1 MYKQY
6 RGSARIG
13 ESSALYAALQRVQ
26 VSASPLVGVLAR
38 VKATLAGGLDKRER
52 RGRERKAR
60 RRERAATRASGGAE
74 LAGVGLR
81 AALVEGRGRAR
92 RGSLLGGRRD
102 GGARRG
108 GFTMRLS
115 RPSWKSAARRSKLG
129 PGGSS
134 VDAAAVRR
142 AALEKRSE
150 DAASGRPS
158 TLEGIV
164 QQGASPSCACCGAT
178 GGAGAAGGDGPR
190 RSGAAAEPRGGGGA
204 RGDGGP
210 PPRPSARRRRRA
222 RPRARRAAAE
232 ALEQFTDE
240 EMLEETPEAV
250 DALQLL
256 STALRRAEGGR
267 LGGGTGGGTVD
278 LYHLFDEYLRG
289 LCDIA
294 KTEAVVLFAH
304 DARHYDA
311 TSALAAPVPGR
322 LGVAVFYNR
331 VAPARLEG
339 GRTPRGRAARRAHAA
354 AIRAAPR
361 AARASARASG
371 ASLRREPPAR
381 LPASCADSDEED
393 EAVRSAPR
401 PASPVLRRLAR
412 SSARAARRRA
422 GASATGR
429 AGARVPD
436 EDRAHDGA
444 RRVVLRR
451 AARRARRRASG
462 AASPSTPRLG
472 FVVSAADLERSR
484 RAARDDADEAAA
496 AREAAAATAAAAAG
510 NHCVRRLDLASG
522 AVTTVAGDGTRG
534 YADGDA
540 GGARFDEPTAVAD
553 ADGATSGHRRIGG
566 RPRTMHFVSF
576 TLQPPGGV
584 VAAIYGQFS
593 AAKAQEIVVARP
605 GGVLE
610 LLRPDEASGKVVS
623 VATTPTF
630 SVIRSLAPFR
640 LTGGSRDYVVVG
652 SDAGAV
658 AVVEFDAAANPRA
671 LRGATVCF
679 HAAALDV
686 GFDNPTFAALELEYG
701 DCDADASGEAVD
713 ETEKML
719 THYELDLAQPRH
731 AALVY
736 ALCGKGH
743 RSSLRVLRH
752 GVAVSE
758 MAVSEL
764 PGRPSAVWTVRGRH
778 DEPYDKYIVVSFTN
792 ATLVLSIGETVEEV
806 TDSGFLATA
815 PTLDVALLADNALLQ
830 AIEKAA
836 ANERQVAAAL
846 AGGEVIYFELDASGA
861 LAELGTKELGVEV
874 ACLDVGVVP
883 AGRARAPFLALGG
896 WDGSLRLLSLAPDEL
911 LRAAVDAST
920 GQLGD
925 ARARFLGS
933 RAVRLFRVDVGGAPG
948 LLALSSR
955 AWLCYAHAG
964 RLETAPLS
972 YDALE
977 HAAGFKSEQ
986 CPEGVVAIAGST
998 LRIFVPDKLGETFN
1012 QSALPLRYTPR
1023 RLAVL
1028 PGGGHLLVVEA
1039 DQHAYNDAERR
1050 AAAAQSLAGAPPGG
1064 GGGGGGG
1071 GDDMDLGDGAG
1082 GGGDGAP
1089 RVAVCGPTP
1098 PADGKWASCVRVVDP
1113 PRADA
1118 RASSSA
1124 SEAALSCATV
1134 SFAGR
1139 GGEVFVAVDDV
1150 PLGLAEF
1157 RGRLLVAVGAT
1168 LRMYDLGKRKLLRKT
1183 EAALAPTLITKVE
1196 VVGDRIFVADAA
1208 MSVHLARY
1216 VRDRNRLAVF
1226 ADDPVGR
1233 SHYHAGDV
1241 VTALRKATLVA
1252 GGAEGIV
1259 YATKRVAEDLDRTP
1273 GEVAKKL
1280 EDTRNRVL

>member
-1 MYKQY
+1 
-6 RGSARIG
+6 
-13 ESSALYAALQRVQ
+13 
-26 VSASPLVGVLAR
+26 
-38 VKATLAGGLDKRER
+38 
-52 RGRERKAR
+52 
-60 RRERAATRASGGAE
+60 
-74 LAGVGLR
+74 
-81 AALVEGRGRAR
+81 
-92 RGSLLGGRRD
+92 
-102 GGARRG
+102 
-108 GFTMRLS
+108 
-115 RPSWKSAARRSKLG
+115 
-129 PGGSS
+129 
-134 VDAAAVRR
+134 
-142 AALEKRSE
+142 
-150 DAASGRPS
+150 
-158 TLEGIV
+158 
-164 QQGASPSCACCGAT
+164 
-178 GGAGAAGGDGPR
+178 
-190 RSGAAAEPRGGGGA
+190 
-204 RGDGGP
+204 
-210 PPRPSARRRRRA
+210 
-222 RPRARRAAAE
+222 
-232 ALEQFTDE
+232 
-240 EMLEETPEAV
+240 
-250 DALQLL
+250 
-256 STALRRAEGGR
+256 
-267 LGGGTGGGTVD
+267 
-278 LYHLFDEYLRG
+278 
-289 LCDIA
+289 
-294 KTEAVVLFAH
+294 
-304 DARHYDA
+304 
-311 TSALAAPVPGR
+311 
-322 LGVAVFYNR
+322 
-331 VAPARLEG
+331 
-339 GRTPRGRAARRAHAA
+339 
-354 AIRAAPR
+354 
-361 AARASARASG
+361 
-371 ASLRREPPAR
+371 
-381 LPASCADSDEED
+381 
-393 EAVRSAPR
+393 
-401 PASPVLRRLAR
+401 
-412 SSARAARRRA
+412 
-422 GASATGR
+422 
-429 AGARVPD
+429 
-436 EDRAHDGA
+436 
-444 RRVVLRR
+444 
-451 AARRARRRASG
+451 
-462 AASPSTPRLG
+462 
-472 FVVSAADLERSR
+472 
-484 RAARDDADEAAA
+484 
-496 AREAAAATAAAAAG
+496 
-510 NHCVRRLDLASG
+510 
-522 AVTTVAGDGTRG
+522 
-534 YADGDA
+534 
-540 GGARFDEPTAVAD
+540 
-553 ADGATSGHRRIGG
+553 
-566 RPRTMHFVSF
+566 MHFVSF

-658 AVVEFDAAANPRA
+658 AVVEFDAAANAFSRVHCEVFGKTGCRRGVPGQYVCCDPRGRA
-671 LRGATVCF
+671 LMVAAVEKQKLVYVMNRDASSNLTIGSPLEAHKAATVCF
-679 HAAALDV
+679 HAVALDV

-719 THYELDLAQPRH
+719 TYYELDLGLNHVTRRWSEPVSRTANLLVAVPGGDEGPSGVLVCGENWVAYKHEGHAEVRAPLPRRLGYPAARGLLITATATH
-731 AALVY
+731 RQRELFFFLLQSELGDLYKVTLAWAPGAGVSDVRASVFDCIFPCAALCITRTGLLYAAAEFGDHGLFQFQGIGDDDGAAAAAAVHDPELGDDAASAATVAPTFVASDRPKNLLLLDEPASCRAITDVHCGDLAGEEAPQVY

-830 AIEKAA
+830 VHGEGIRHVRGDLRISEWKTPGRKAIERAT

-911 LRAAVDAST
+911 LVQVATMQLGARAESVRFCGSPDGRLGVAAGLSNGVLQRAAVDAST

-998 LRIFVPDKLGETFN
+998 LRIFVPDRLGETFN

-1050 AAAAQSLAGAPPGG
+1050 ALAAAQSLAGAPGG

-1071 GDDMDLGDGAG
+1071 GDDMDLGDGG
-1082 GGGDGAP
+1082 GAGGDGAP
-1089 RVAVCGPTP
+1089 RVPVCGPTP

-1113 PRADA
+1113 VAGRTLELLELGE
-1118 RASSSA
+1118 

-1139 GGEVFVAVDDV
+1139 GGEVFVAVGTARSLTFHPRSHEGCYVHVYRLLESRLVLLHRTEVDDV

-1183 EAALAPTLITKVE
+1183 EAAVAPTLITKVE

-1233 SHYHAGDV
+1233 CVTAFAPLDYDTVAVADKFGNVAVLRLGPECSDDVDDAAGDAWDNGRNGGAPNKLTQLAHYHVGDV

-1259 YATKRVAEDLDRTP
+1259 YATVSGGVGALVPSASREDRDFFAHLEMHMRQELAPVTGRDHVSYRSYYLPVKDVADGDLCAEFARLPFDAQKRVAEDLDRTP

-1280 EDTRNRVL
+1280 EDTRNRLL

>member
-1 MYKQY
+1 
-6 RGSARIG
+6 
-13 ESSALYAALQRVQ
+13 
-26 VSASPLVGVLAR
+26 
-38 VKATLAGGLDKRER
+38 
-52 RGRERKAR
+52 
-60 RRERAATRASGGAE
+60 
-74 LAGVGLR
+74 
-81 AALVEGRGRAR
+81 
-92 RGSLLGGRRD
+92 
-102 GGARRG
+102 
-108 GFTMRLS
+108 
-115 RPSWKSAARRSKLG
+115 
-129 PGGSS
+129 
-134 VDAAAVRR
+134 
-142 AALEKRSE
+142 
-150 DAASGRPS
+150 
-158 TLEGIV
+158 
-164 QQGASPSCACCGAT
+164 
-178 GGAGAAGGDGPR
+178 
-190 RSGAAAEPRGGGGA
+190 
-204 RGDGGP
+204 
-210 PPRPSARRRRRA
+210 
-222 RPRARRAAAE
+222 
-232 ALEQFTDE
+232 
-240 EMLEETPEAV
+240 
-250 DALQLL
+250 
-256 STALRRAEGGR
+256 
-267 LGGGTGGGTVD
+267 
-278 LYHLFDEYLRG
+278 
-289 LCDIA
+289 
-294 KTEAVVLFAH
+294 
-304 DARHYDA
+304 
-311 TSALAAPVPGR
+311 
-322 LGVAVFYNR
+322 
-331 VAPARLEG
+331 
-339 GRTPRGRAARRAHAA
+339 
-354 AIRAAPR
+354 
-361 AARASARASG
+361 
-371 ASLRREPPAR
+371 
-381 LPASCADSDEED
+381 
-393 EAVRSAPR
+393 
-401 PASPVLRRLAR
+401 
-412 SSARAARRRA
+412 
-422 GASATGR
+422 
-429 AGARVPD
+429 
-436 EDRAHDGA
+436 
-444 RRVVLRR
+444 
-451 AARRARRRASG
+451 
-462 AASPSTPRLG
+462 
-472 FVVSAADLERSR
+472 
-484 RAARDDADEAAA
+484 
-496 AREAAAATAAAAAG
+496 
-510 NHCVRRLDLASG
+510 
-522 AVTTVAGDGTRG
+522 
-534 YADGDA
+534 
-540 GGARFDEPTAVAD
+540 
-553 ADGATSGHRRIGG
+553 
-566 RPRTMHFVSF
+566 MHFVSF

-658 AVVEFDAAANPRA
+658 AVKLVYVMNRDASSNLTIGSPLEAHKA
-671 LRGATVCF
+671 ATVCF
-679 HAAALDV
+679 HAVALDV

-719 THYELDLAQPRH
+719 TYYELDLGLNHVTRRWSEPVSRTANLLVAVPGGDEGPSGVLVCGENWVAYKHEGH
-731 AALVY
+731 AEVY

-792 ATLVLSIGETVEEV
+792 ATPVLSIGETVEEV

-830 AIEKAA
+830 VHGEGIRHVRGDLRISEWKTPGRKAIEKAA

-861 LAELGTKELGVEV
+861 LAELGTKELGGRV
-874 ACLDVGVVP
+874 ATMQLG
-883 AGRARAPFLALGG
+883 ARAESVRFCETPDGRLGVAAGLANGVLQ
-896 WDGSLRLLSLAPDEL
+896 
-911 LRAAVDAST
+911 RAAVDAST

-1028 PGGGHLLVVEA
+1028 PGGGHLVVEA

-1050 AAAAQSLAGAPPGG
+1050 CAGGAEPRRRRAAAAAAAAAAATTWTSATAPAAAATARRASRSAGRRR
-1064 GGGGGGG
+1064 
-1071 GDDMDLGDGAG
+1071 
-1082 GGGDGAP
+1082 P
-1089 RVAVCGPTP
+1089 RTASGRRRRASTRRGRTP
-1098 PADGKWASCVRVVDP
+1098 SS
-1113 PRADA
+1113 
-1118 RASSSA
+1118 SSSA

-1139 GGEVFVAVDDV
+1139 GGEVFVAVGTARSLTFHPRAHEGCYVHVYRLLESRLVLLHRTEVDDV

-1233 SHYHAGDV
+1233 CVTAFAPLDYDTVAVADKFGNVAVLRLGPECSDDVDDAAGDAWDNGRNGGAPNKLTQLAHYHVGDV

-1259 YATKRVAEDLDRTP
+1259 YATVSGGVGALVPSASREDRDFFAHLEMHMRQELAPVTGRDHVSYRSYYLPVKDVADGDLCAEFARLPFDAQKRVAGDLDRTP
-1273 GEVAKKL
+1273 GEVAQL
-1280 EDTRNRVL
+1280 EDTRNRL